1 MITWQEFLEARTTG
15 QAPARI
21 GVLGL
26 AFDAN
31 SSFRRGAAQA
41 PPLIRAAFQSE
52 AANTWSENGTDL
64 SAKDI
69 FADLGDYRF
78 KASVMQ
84 DTVAHLAGD
93 VLEQGLHLLSLGG
106 DHSLT
111 YPLVQAI
118 SKQYPDLTLVH
129 IDAHGDLYD
138 NFDNNPHSHASPFAR
153 IMEAG
158 LVGHLLQLGIR
169 TLNGHQREQ
178 VARFQV
184 EVIEMRHWQHDDV
197 LKRIANI
204 DSPVYLSLDIDG
216 LDPAFAPGV
225 SHREAGGLTTRQVLD
240 VIHALRVPIIAADIV
255 EFNPQ
260 EDLPK
265 LDSNG
270 LTAMLTGKLF
280 KEVAA
285 QMLANG
291 LPS

>member
-1 MITWQEFLEARTTG
+1 VITWQDFLEARTVG
-15 QAPARI
+15 AASARI
-21 GVLGL
+21 GVMGF

-52 AANTWSENGTDL
+52 AANTWSENGIDL
-64 SAKDI
+64 GAKDI

-78 KASVMQ
+78 KASAMHE
-84 DTVAHLAGD
+84 TVAHLAGE
-93 VLEQGLHLLSLGG
+93 VLEQGLHLFSLGG

-111 YPLVQAI
+111 YPLIQAV
-118 SKQYPDLTLVH
+118 SKQYPDLTLIQ

-158 LVGHLLQLGIR
+158 LVDHLLQLGVR
-169 TLNGHQREQ
+169 ALNGHQREQ
-178 VARFQV
+178 VARFGV
-184 EVIEMRHWQHDDV
+184 EVVEMRHWQHERV
-197 LKRIANI
+197 LERIASI
-204 DSPVYLSLDIDG
+204 TSPVYVSLDIDG

-225 SHREAGGLTTRQVLD
+225 SHREAGGVSTRQVLD
-240 VIHALRVPIIAADIV
+240 VIHMLSVPIVAADIV
-255 EFNPQ
+255 EFNPK
-260 EDLPK
+260 EDVPK
-265 LDSNG
+265 LDANG
-270 LTAMLTGKLF
+270 ITAMLAGKLF
-280 KEVAA
+280 KELAA